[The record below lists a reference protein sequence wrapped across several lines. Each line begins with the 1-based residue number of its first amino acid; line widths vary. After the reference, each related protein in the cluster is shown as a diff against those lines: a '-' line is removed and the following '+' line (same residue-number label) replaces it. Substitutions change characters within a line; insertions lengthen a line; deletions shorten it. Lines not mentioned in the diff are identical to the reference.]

1 MHCENCKA
9 QLQLWWDDQLTS
21 EERAELKTHL
31 DQCEDCRQEF
41 AANLEVWDLMGR
53 LPVPEPSGD
62 MQASFNAVLNR
73 FKASVGEPAGMR
85 SAGFGGFWQSIRLQP
100 WLATAFSLLLIAGG
114 TGLGYSI
121 RRPAPITDPA
131 MAAAAATAAQPVSD
145 RQQLAALSTQVHEMR
160 EMMML
165 SLLQNPSASERMRG
179 VSYTSDIKNVNPGMA
194 DALLATLNNDP
205 NVNVRLTTLE
215 ALTHFANDPRVREGL
230 VQSILQQD
238 SPLVQSALADVMLKL
253 QEKRAV
259 KSFKK
264 LLKQKDLNGMVK
276 TKIEQTISRLT

>member
-31 DQCEDCRQEF
+31 DECEDCRQEF
-41 AANLEVWDLMGR
+41 AANLEVWELMGR

-62 MQASFNAVLNR
+62 MQATFNAALGR
-73 FKASVGEPAGMR
+73 FKQSVGEPAGMR
-85 SAGFGGFWQSIRLQP
+85 SAGFGGFWQLFRLQP

-114 TGLGYSI
+114 VGLGYAI
-121 RRPAPITDPA
+121 RRPALATA
-131 MAAAAATAAQPVSD
+131 TTTAAATDAAQPVSD

-215 ALTHFANDPRVREGL
+215 ALTHFANDPKVREGL